1 VTERFKADLTRLPA
15 MAAVIGAAISCVWAV
30 PAPAQNWG
38 VQPAPPSWGLP
49 TNPPAPP
56 AAQSGTGQDPTRYQQ
71 ALQCAAALQ
80 LATLAAPDWSRQPG
94 VRAAV
99 DGWLQQAFATAPDA
113 GVSGDQVAAAVQ
125 SEMNR
130 QAEAAATNPDGLS
143 RRAFDCAADV
153 VR

>member
-1 VTERFKADLTRLPA
+1 

-56 AAQSGTGQDPTRYQQ
+56 AAQQSASAGSATAQPGTGQDPTRYQQ

-94 VRAAV
+94 VRSAV

-130 QAEAAATNPDGLS
+130 QAEAAATNPEGLS